1 MYRSGVPGI
10 YANDTYTK
18 FASQRVENFFTCRE
32 NAELVHG
39 NREISRNDGR
49 IEIGETVDFSELLDE
64 LVGPP

>member
-1 MYRSGVPGI
+1 
-10 YANDTYTK
+10 
-18 FASQRVENFFTCRE
+18 
-32 NAELVHG
+32 VHG